1 MQYLKKQIF
10 TKTKIALLV
19 GMSPS
24 LFSAKLNN
32 KNYNKFN
39 PDECEL
45 INRKIKEQ
53 FQEMPDV
60 LRLLLVDFCEE
71 LNLSAL
77 DLLRM
82 GEFEYVV
89 DNYMNKMM

>member
-1 MQYLKKQIF
+1 MEYLKKKIF

-24 LFSAKLNN
+24 LFNAKLYNN
-32 KNYNKFN
+32 NYNKFN

-45 INRKIKEQ
+45 INIKIKEQ
-53 FQEMPDV
+53 FNDMPDV

-89 DNYMNKMM
+89 DSYINKMK